1 MACTITSLF
10 LFAMFGII
18 AAGVAFGPS
27 AKEKPSVWR
36 EGTPATPAGDHVIA

>member
-18 AAGVAFGPS
+18 AAGLVFRPGT
-27 AKEKPSVWR
+27 KEKQSARRQETPVAPS
-36 EGTPATPAGDHVIA
+36 GDRVTA